1 MGRNRPANG
10 RTDFGRDAVA
20 KRTGISR
27 RTFVSGAA
35 GAVVA
40 SNLAVPAA
48 MAQAD
53 KSIRIG
59 VLNSF
64 TGAIGYAGQNN
75 FDGMSL
81 YFDSIGWTVGGRK
94 VELIKED
101 DQFNPQVGLQK
112 AKKLIESDNVDM
124 IVGVQASNVALA
136 VLNYAKQQK
145 AFYIVTGA
153 GADAITWDRYPYLF
167 RTSISA
173 WQLSS
178 PIAEWT
184 HDNLGKEIVLVGS
197 DYAGGHDVIAEF
209 KGPYLKKGGKVLKE
223 IFPPLGTNDFSAYL
237 TDIKALNPPVTY
249 DFLPGTD
256 GMRFIRQ
263 YGEFGLIQTMPLTSF
278 TAIDSLTYSTLGK
291 AAVGVISSLTY
302 TDTIDNPE
310 SKKFV
315 ADYTAKFKAAPDL
328 FSEYGYVGGRVI
340 GEALKLTN
348 GDTDKDKLAAGMVKV
363 TFDAPR
369 GAFRFD
375 PVTHNPIQDIYIC
388 KVVERDGKVTSE
400 VLYTAKQVQDPGKKI
415 Y

>member
-1 MGRNRPANG
+1 MARHA
-10 RTDFGRDAVA
+10 
-20 KRTGISR
+20 GISR
-27 RTFVSGAA
+27 RKFISGMSGTA

-40 SNLAVPAA
+40 SNLSAPAA
-48 MAQAD
+48 RAQAD
-53 KSIRIG
+53 KPIRIG

-64 TGAIGYAGQNN
+64 TGAIGYAAENN
-75 FDGMSL
+75 YNGMTL
-81 YFDSIGWTVGGRK
+81 YFDSIGWSVGGRK
-94 VELIKED
+94 IELIKED

-153 GADAITWDRYPYLF
+153 GADAITWNRDPYLF

-184 HDNLGKEIVLVGS
+184 YDNLGKEIVLAGA

-209 KGPYLKKGGKVLKE
+209 KGAYLKKGGKVLKE
-223 IFPPLGTNDFSAYL
+223 IFPPLGTNDFSPYL

-263 YGEFGLIQTMPLTSF
+263 YGEFGLMKTMPLTSF

-291 AAVGVISSLTY
+291 AAVGVISSVTY

-315 ADYTAKFKAAPDL
+315 ADYRAKFKAAPDL
-328 FSEYGYVGGRVI
+328 FSDYGFVGGRVI

-348 GDTDKDKLAAGMVKV
+348 GDTDKDKLAAAMVKV
-363 TFDAPR
+363 KFDAPR
-369 GAFRFD
+369 GPFRFD

-388 KVVERDGKVTSE
+388 KVIERDGKITTE
-400 VLYTAKQVQDPGKKI
+400 TLYTAKQVQDPGKKI

>member
-1 MGRNRPANG
+1 MPKGE
-10 RTDFGRDAVA
+10 DAVTKQA
-20 KRTGISR
+20 GISR
-27 RTFVSGAA
+27 RTFISAVSQTA

-40 SNLAVPAA
+40 SNLAVPVPAA
-48 MAQAD
+48 LAQAD
-53 KSIRIG
+53 KPIRIG

-64 TGAIGYAGQNN
+64 TGAIGYAAENN
-75 FDGMSL
+75 FNGMSL
-81 YFDSIGWTVGGRK
+81 YFDSIGWSVAGRK
-94 VELIKED
+94 IELIKED

-153 GADAITWDRYPYLF
+153 GADALTWDRYPYLF

-184 HDNLGKEIVLVGS
+184 YDNLGKEIVLAGS
-197 DYAGGHDVIAEF
+197 DYAGGRDVIAEF

-249 DFLPGTD
+249 DFMPGTD

-263 YGEFGLIQTMPLTSF
+263 YGEFGLMKTMPLTSF

-291 AAVGVISSLTY
+291 AAVGVISSVTY

-328 FSEYGYVGGRVI
+328 FSDYGYVGGRVI
-340 GEALKLTN
+340 GEALKATG
-348 GDTDKDKLAAGMVKV
+348 GDTDKDKLAAAMVKV
-363 TFDAPR
+363 AFDAPR
-369 GAFRFD
+369 GPFRFD

-388 KVVERDGKVTSE
+388 KVIERDGKITTE
-400 VLYTAKQVQDPGKKI
+400 TLHTAKQVQDPGKKI

>member
-1 MGRNRPANG
+1 M
-10 RTDFGRDAVA
+10 A
-20 KRTGISR
+20 KHAGISR
-27 RTFVSGAA
+27 RTFISRTAGAA
-35 GAVVA
+35 VA
-40 SNLAVPAA
+40 SNLAMPAA
-48 MAQAD
+48 RAQAD
-53 KSIRIG
+53 KPIRIG

-64 TGAIGYAGQNN
+64 TGAIGYAAENN
-75 FDGMSL
+75 FNGMSL
-81 YFDSIGWTVGGRK
+81 YFDSIGWSVGGRK
-94 VELIKED
+94 IELIKED

-184 HDNLGKEIVLVGS
+184 YDNLGKEIVLAGS
-197 DYAGGHDVIAEF
+197 DYAGGRDVIAEF
-209 KGPYLKKGGKVLKE
+209 KGPYLEKGGKVLKE

-249 DFLPGTD
+249 DFMPGTD

-263 YGEFGLIQTMPLTSF
+263 YGEFGLMKTMPLTSF

-315 ADYTAKFKAAPDL
+315 ADYMAKFKAAPDL
-328 FSEYGYVGGRVI
+328 FSDYGFVGGRVI

-348 GDTDKDKLAAGMVKV
+348 GDTDKDKLAAAMVKV

-369 GAFRFD
+369 GPFRFD

-388 KVVERDGKVTSE
+388 KVIERDGKITTE